1 MDRETGR
8 WVDRQRDRL
17 DYYKIFRRE
26 IRLIWT
32 RMVNGKERAPTVQNA
47 GRITV
52 KHKEISGISS
62 GPNCYWWEKKKKSQS
77 YPQNT

>member
-26 IRLIWT
+26 IRLI
-32 RMVNGKERAPTVQNA
+32 
-47 GRITV
+47 
-52 KHKEISGISS
+52 
-62 GPNCYWWEKKKKSQS
+62 
-77 YPQNT
+77 